1 MVATVLPHRMQEI
14 TPEEPVEM
22 EEEANEVCTEFLGV
36 TSSSKGGPASI
47 EIDGIEEPA
56 HKGIEVE
63 VETSMM
69 VSGRPGEFTDTQ
81 GEDKSLGST
90 KRQQRLS
97 VDETESFK
105 KSPMGFPLQ

>member
-90 KRQQRLS
+90 KRQQRLP

>member
-14 TPEEPVEM
+14 TPEESVEI
-22 EEEANEVCTEFLGV
+22 EEEANEVCTELLDV

-56 HKGIEVE
+56 HKGTEVE
-63 VETSMM
+63 AETSMT
-69 VSGRPGEFTDTQ
+69 VSGRPGESTDTQ
-81 GEDKSLGST
+81 GKEKSLGST
-90 KRQQRLS
+90 KRQQHLPM
-97 VDETESFK
+97 DETESFK